1 MSRSLRALTFVS
13 ALALVAA
20 CGKKTDGTSN
30 PDGGGGGSIGAEQDA
45 KIKKAKDEAKTATLV
60 EQANADLAKGRYVSA
75 RNKANEAL
83 AVNPNDA
90 HAYAVLGASHWRA
103 GDFEASMK
111 AYKEAL
117 ELEKGNF
124 GATIGLSRCLQ
135 VLGDHKGAI
144 ATIDSLPADSLKQVD
159 ALMAKLWSYYALADA
174 DKAVEM
180 ADEIFQK
187 MGEDPLKAVVQ
198 GHAAFMRPLEG
209 KGELIK
215 VEGERGTTSAG
226 LDIDGGLKFL
236 GAEIGGDFSQVIAF
250 ELREEAR
257 IHTDLAKKLGLKPVG
272 TYKPLGTDVDAQI
285 VLVPEIKIGKLSL
298 KNVPAVV
305 EDLSPFASIGDV
317 PGMLLGRQILHK
329 LGSYTFDFPSS
340 SFEATA
346 APPASPPAGS
356 VEAPY
361 LLIDMHVLLVPV
373 TRLNLDGSDF
383 SFFAWLGGR
392 YKAAVAVTRRTFLK
406 SGHLPRELEKL
417 DDPDQGLKMTYIEQ
431 MKVGDLVVKGL
442 GGLVLAGNPPDPEL
456 AQIIDLTS
464 FEIGGY
470 VNLTMLKQWKMTF
483 VPAAGKLFIAPRKG

>member
-1 MSRSLRALTFVS
+1 MFRSLRALSLVS
-13 ALALVAA
+13 AIVLVAA
-20 CGKKTDGTSN
+20 CGKKQDGGTSSPDDGT
-30 PDGGGGGSIGAEQDA
+30 GSIGAKQDA
-45 KIKKAKDEAKTATLV
+45 DLKKKKDEAKRATLID
-60 EQANADLAKGRYVSA
+60 QANADLRRGRYVSA

-90 HAYAVLGASHWRA
+90 SAYAVLGASHWRA

-111 AYKEAL
+111 AYKESL
-117 ELEKGNF
+117 ELEKDNF

-135 VLGDHKGAI
+135 VGGDHKGAI
-144 ATIDSLPADSLKQVD
+144 EVINSLPADSQKQID

-174 DKAVEM
+174 DKSIEM
-180 ADEIFQK
+180 ADDLFTK
-187 MGEDPLKAVVQ
+187 MGDDPLKPIVQ
-198 GHAAFMRPLEG
+198 AQAAFMRPLEG

-215 VEGERGTTSAG
+215 IEGDRGTSSAG
-226 LDIDGGLKFL
+226 LDIDAGLKYA
-236 GAEIGGDFSQVIAF
+236 GAEIGGDFSQVIFF

-272 TYKPLGTDVDAQI
+272 TFKPLGTDTDANI
-285 VLVPEIKIGKLSL
+285 VIVPEVKLGKLSL

-317 PGMLLGRQILHK
+317 PGMLLGRQVMQK
-329 LGSYTFDFPSS
+329 LGSVTFDFPNQ

-346 APPASPPAGS
+346 VAPASPPAGAA
-356 VEAPY
+356 EAPF

-373 TRLNLDGSDF
+373 TRVSLDGSDF

-392 YKAAVAVTRRTFLK
+392 FKAATAVTRRTFLK
-406 SGHLPRELEKL
+406 SGHLPRELETL
-417 DDPDQGLKMTYIEQ
+417 DDPDAGLKMAYIEQ
-431 MKVGDLVVKGL
+431 LKVGELAVKGV

-456 AQIIDLTS
+456 AQIIDGTS

-470 VNLTMLKQWKMTF
+470 VNLTLMKQWKMTF
-483 VPAAGKLFIAPRKG
+483 VPAAGKLYIAPRK